1 MYKNIRDARIYFII
15 HMLVEIVCFAALAQT
30 YQLSLIQSAVI
41 ALLYDV
47 IAFCPQF
54 LFGLLHEKYKKLDLG
69 SIGAAMML
77 LGLIL
82 LDYDKYGIK
91 TMSGVFFIALGNAVI
106 HECGA
111 ILTVIGSEG
120 RLYPSALFVGG
131 GSFGVV
137 IGQTI
142 GSMGISK
149 WFLLIPIVAIEILIL
164 MTNKGWLYD
173 NERYPVFDIINKR
186 LPVGMIVIVAFLV
199 TMTRSYLGYA
209 IPISWKKELWQ
220 SFLLFFTMGIGKAFG
235 GWAADR
241 IGAHKTALIT
251 ILASIPFLIAGE
263 NMMVVSIIGVFL
275 FSMTMS
281 ITFGMLLSVMG
292 ENPGLAFGVTTMALA
307 FGLLPVFFVKI
318 GRAANIVIVIAGSLI
333 CAGLMYVALE
343 KAKSRAAGD
352 SAVKDKEQ

>member
-1 MYKNIRDARIYFII
+1 MYKNIKDAWIYFIV
-15 HMLVEIVCFAALAQT
+15 HMLVEIICFAALART
-30 YQLSLIQSAVI
+30 YQLNLIQSAVI

-54 LFGLLHEKYKKLDLG
+54 IFGLIHEKYKKLDLG
-69 SIGAAMML
+69 SIGVAMML
-77 LGLIL
+77 IGLIL
-82 LDYDKYGIK
+82 LDYDKYGIRAVA
-91 TMSGVFFIALGNAVI
+91 GIFLIALGNAVI

-120 RLYPSALFVGG
+120 KLFPSALFVGG

-142 GSMGISK
+142 GNQGINK
-149 WFLLIPIVAIEILIL
+149 WFLLIPLVIIEILIL

-173 NERYPVFDIINKR
+173 NESYPVFDIINR
-186 LPVGMIVIVAFLV
+186 SLPVWIVIVVAFIV
-199 TMTRSYLGYA
+199 TTARSYLGYA
-209 IPISWKKELWQ
+209 IPIGWKKELWQ

-251 ILASIPFLIAGE
+251 ILGSIPFLIAGE
-263 NMMVVSIIGVFL
+263 NMMVISIIGVFL

-292 ENPGLAFGVTTMALA
+292 DNPGLAFGVTTMALA
-307 FGLLPVFFVKI
+307 FGILPTFFVNI
-318 GRAANIVIVIAGSLI
+318 GRAANIAIVIAGSVI
-333 CAGLMYVALE
+333 CALLMYIALD
-343 KAKSRAAGD
+343 KAKSRPAGD
-352 SAVKDKEQ
+352 PAINDKKQ